1 MRAASS
7 KAATASPAIS
17 SSRKPSPR
25 GEARALPLSPCGR
38 GWLREAKTGEG
49 SLSANSVFADRDPSS
64 GASRHLLPQGEKEE
78 NSHFPASHALINK
91 AERGHVL
98 GAIDVA
104 QIDHHGMRHLA
115 LEAFQ

>member
-78 NSHFPASHALINK
+78 SSACALPTNVDGAVPNSA
-91 AERGHVL
+91 
-98 GAIDVA
+98 AITPPYVA
-104 QIDHHGMRHLA
+104 QHRRDACGSDQGLVRI
-115 LEAFQ
+115 